1 MTYNKSV
8 LTFQRELRQKAEQR
22 IAEID
27 AELAQVYD
35 SMWQCAWG
43 ETRKLEQLSDRARS
57 LEQEKISKEYEIETY
72 YKPN

>member
-1 MTYNKSV
+1 MTYNKSA

-35 SMWQCAWG
+35 DMWQCAWG
-43 ETRKLEQLSDRARS
+43 ETRKLEQLSDHARF